1 MIISEHLRI
10 FYVSWIMCT
19 TLRLASI
26 FLHLVT
32 FFSHIFMLQTIL
44 QLVEKQSI
52 PHKYVFQTSLHVNR
66 NRFETYIECFYVQPR
81 ETLISGH
88 SGTLTDAGSH

>member
-19 TLRLASI
+19 TTTSI
-26 FLHLVT
+26 CLYLVT

-52 PHKYVFQTSLHVNR
+52 PHKYVFQTSLHLNR
-66 NRFETYIECFYVQPR
+66 NRFECFYVQPR

>member
-26 FLHLVT
+26 FLYLVS

-52 PHKYVFQTSLHVNR
+52 PHKYVFQTSLHLNR
-66 NRFETYIECFYVQPR
+66 NRFECFYVQPR